1 MKRDK
6 RWLIRLAFLLCWL
19 SLLSAQSSNQIPDYM
34 YPVINDTGRMSIAA
48 YGNDRQLVDTLRQEG
63 WGVPKLIDFASGLHV
78 GVWERSLPNG
88 NRERVV
94 AFVGTKDL
102 AGVAADISQGAVGPA
117 MTAQYRDGLDF
128 ALRQVAE
135 KDRDPRLTVTFTG
148 HSLGGSI
155 GERVNLETGVRT
167 VVFNAA
173 PLNELDSLFAK
184 DRTGQASV
192 AASDLWNLR
201 SRGDIV
207 SALPLAKQY
216 GREFTFDAVR
226 PTTGQWAGDYS
237 THSVQALL
245 DSVNTARTKSAASS
259 PIDQW
264 TKSITNDV
272 IKNDLPEHI
281 LPSLKVQP
289 EAIDAMRSASREVL
303 QIATAQRDYNTARIW
318 SYAAELGNAK
328 SSIDSARLAIVDLEG
343 QLKQARI
350 DGLTPPARI
359 SEMEAN
365 LKSSNSA
372 VRQASDSLRPLEF
385 RLASAKSDLWQAE
398 SNIRSAQRALFVA
411 DRIVPRF
418 NSALDFAS
426 RNWGAVDI
434 ASDVAHLMRTPA
446 DQRADA
452 SFTLNGVFLK
462 SLSFAGRDAL
472 WAEYLGG
479 PVLALRQTLRDT
491 ELTSNAYAYHRE
503 AQSLAMGGALSGI
516 RPSGIRFGADSDQLK
531 GSFHSL
537 DASNRVSIAGG
548 WNAYYGD
555 RTDLFTTWSKYDF
568 HGQNDSGGMLSG
580 TGRVFRERSLLHD
593 QFQNEPLLSWMSRD
607 SVSIERTSR
616 SESYHYSF
624 DGRQANENI
633 RMATDHVL
641 RPEVPG
647 VAASLSPPSLYE
659 NEGPRQKSS
668 IFLPPPSPPR
678 PQSDVFTNLLRE
690 GGLSSQVGARTLF
703 PATLSEQKVGG
714 VEFLK
719 PQVDMA
725 DDRDFSSESG
735 SQPAGKPVAGSAA
748 GTIKK

>member
-398 SNIRSAQRALFVA
+398 SFH
-411 DRIVPRF
+411 
-418 NSALDFAS
+418 AS
-426 RNWGAVDI
+426 
-434 ASDVAHLMRTPA
+434 
-446 DQRADA
+446 
-452 SFTLNGVFLK
+452 TLH
-462 SLSFAGRDAL
+462 S
-472 WAEYLGG
+472 
-479 PVLALRQTLRDT
+479 TLRRGT
-491 ELTSNAYAYHRE
+491 GVRLTS
-503 AQSLAMGGALSGI
+503 
-516 RPSGIRFGADSDQLK
+516 
-531 GSFHSL
+531 
-537 DASNRVSIAGG
+537 RV
-548 WNAYYGD
+548 
-555 RTDLFTTWSKYDF
+555 
-568 HGQNDSGGMLSG
+568 
-580 TGRVFRERSLLHD
+580 
-593 QFQNEPLLSWMSRD
+593 MSP
-607 SVSIERTSR
+607 T
-616 SESYHYSF
+616 
-624 DGRQANENI
+624 
-633 RMATDHVL
+633 
-641 RPEVPG
+641 
-647 VAASLSPPSLYE
+647 
-659 NEGPRQKSS
+659 
-668 IFLPPPSPPR
+668 
-678 PQSDVFTNLLRE
+678 
-690 GGLSSQVGARTLF
+690 
-703 PATLSEQKVGG
+703 
-714 VEFLK
+714 
-719 PQVDMA
+719 
-725 DDRDFSSESG
+725 
-735 SQPAGKPVAGSAA
+735 
-748 GTIKK
+748 